1 MVEPSMDLDR
11 DALFLDLDG
20 TLLDIAAR
28 PDAVRIEPRLRDTLA
43 RLSMGM
49 SGALAI
55 VSGRTV
61 AGIDALLA
69 PLRLPAAGIHGAELR
84 LTSRGDVERHAAAL
98 PEDLR
103 TELRRLSSAPGVLVE
118 DKGLAVAIH
127 YRLAPEDAGP
137 ALRRRVDEIAA
148 GHPGVQLLAGKC
160 LVEVKPE
167 GVGKGRAIERF
178 MAVAPFTGR
187 RPVFAGDDVT
197 DEDALRVLPRWHGIG
212 IAVGEPRPGATTVMA
227 GPAELRDWLIR
238 ALPAAAGDVR

>member
-1 MVEPSMDLDR
+1 MDLDR

-28 PDAVRIEPRLRDTLA
+28 PDAVSIEPRLRETLA
-43 RLSMGM
+43 GLSDGL

-61 AGIDALLA
+61 TSIDALLA
-69 PLRLPAAGIHGAELR
+69 PLRLAAAGIHGAELR
-84 LTSRGDVERHAAAL
+84 LAARGDVERYAAVL

-103 TELRRLSSAPGVLVE
+103 AELRRLSATPGVLVE

-137 ALRRRVDEIAA
+137 VIRRRVAEIAA
-148 GHPGVQLLAGKC
+148 GFPGIQLLAGKC
-160 LVEVKPE
+160 LVEVKPD
-167 GVGKGRAIERF
+167 GVGKGSAIERF
-178 MAVAPFTGR
+178 MAVAPFCGR

-197 DEDALRVLPRWHGIG
+197 DEDALRVLPRWQGIG
-212 IAVGEPRPGATTVMA
+212 IAVGQPRPGATAVMA
-227 GPAELRDWLIR
+227 GPAELREWLSR
-238 ALPAAAGDVR
+238 ALPSAAGGMR